1 MANPASDPIV
11 CRNRGADIVH
21 PPFIVS
27 VTVSDPPKPFAR
39 TFGSAFSSFVSVFW
53 KRLDPSREN
62 AHAAHP
68 TAPRSILIA

>member
-27 VTVSDPPKPFAR
+27 VTVSDPPKP
-39 TFGSAFSSFVSVFW
+39 
-53 KRLDPSREN
+53 
-62 AHAAHP
+62 
-68 TAPRSILIA
+68 